1 MQKLYLALSG
11 PCTWKTAIKLFK
23 QDFFLFFGITGE
35 TEHPDDLSGPSPQ
48 WCLDTTSS
56 ISCNHVSAEI
66 LLWWGTVWIYS
77 GSHITYYLIPKWS
90 LFFPRDPEA
99 SKTPI
104 HIFQAHRDLAVPAAC
119 WKKPRARSG
128 GRLWEG
134 RRQGAERAP
143 GLQPP
148 APRAQPPRGTDTR
161 TASHLPTRRLLSQ
174 PKLSHIFSL
183 GKEKIAYLRDI

>member
-1 MQKLYLALSG
+1 MQKLYLALCG

-23 QDFFLFFGITGE
+23 LDFFFFLGITGE
-35 TEHPDDLSGPSPQ
+35 TERPDDLSGPSQ
-48 WCLDTTSS
+48 QGCLDKTSS

-66 LLWWGTVWIYS
+66 LLWWG
-77 GSHITYYLIPKWS
+77 S
-90 LFFPRDPEA
+90 LDLQRKPHHPSFDTKTKPFFPRDQEA

-104 HIFQAHRDLAVPAAC
+104 YIFQAHRDWAVPAAC

-128 GRLWEG
+128 GR
-134 RRQGAERAP
+134 RQGAERAP
-143 GLQPP
+143 
-148 APRAQPPRGTDTR
+148 PRAQPPRGTDTR
-161 TASHLPTRRLLSQ
+161 TASHLPTRHLLSK